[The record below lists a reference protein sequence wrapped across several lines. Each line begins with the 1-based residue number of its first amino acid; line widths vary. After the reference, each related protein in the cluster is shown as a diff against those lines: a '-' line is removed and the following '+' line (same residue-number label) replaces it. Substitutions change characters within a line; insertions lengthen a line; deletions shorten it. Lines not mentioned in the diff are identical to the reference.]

1 MACNTITCSGPRLV
15 RTKIPIV
22 YELPCTSQPVSAMS
36 RSRLVSTCTGA
47 RAWFETNAHISPSS
61 SGRWSRWWSSGR
73 PGRRR
78 PYWTV
83 VDRVAHSSAIIRT
96 RYRRCCCILTA
107 SREEDENPSQQ
118 SAHHRVL
125 VLQQPENLKKVS
137 TCKLPISWQRVAEE
151 PRRARADRVED

>member
-1 MACNTITCSGPRLV
+1 
-15 RTKIPIV
+15 
-22 YELPCTSQPVSAMS
+22 MS

-73 PGRRR
+73 PGRHR

-96 RYRRCCCILTA
+96 RYRRCCCILAAECGKKTKIP
-107 SREEDENPSQQ
+107 DQQ

-137 TCKLPISWQRVAEE
+137 TCKLPIRWQRVAEKSLGVLVRTVWKTDGTRHVALSLE
-151 PRRARADRVED
+151 VRRRISAAIGASPTR